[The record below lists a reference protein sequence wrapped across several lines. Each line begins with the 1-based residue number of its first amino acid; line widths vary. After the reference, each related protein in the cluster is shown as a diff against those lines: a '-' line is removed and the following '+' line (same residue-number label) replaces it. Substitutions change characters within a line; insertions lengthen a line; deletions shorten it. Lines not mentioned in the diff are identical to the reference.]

1 MTGAALAY
9 LVFTV
14 ALGAAFAGIVR
25 HYYSPKRRDGVEAPK
40 HRMLRDDDRTPES
53 DRRNGR

>member
-9 LVFTV
+9 LAFTV

-25 HYYSPKRRDGVEAPK
+25 HYWSPKRRDAVEAPK
-40 HRMLRDDDRTPES
+40 HRMLLDDDRAPER